1 MDSIGEVPGGPV
13 RAWFVDN
20 DKWMDITAQG
30 TTYTLLMGRPDDYEP
45 LNGMTID
52 ESMRV
57 QHLQQLR
64 DTSKNRPYLQIFNV
78 DATPVLCADGTP
90 MKAYASSAENPR
102 WLQRTPE
109 GKTEERFTSPPRSAK
124 PSSGATT
131 PSSGSTTASGSTPGS
146 GAGKTASGAGETA
159 SIAPVG
165 LAGYQPDH
173 GFVRWASNKKRN
185 VY

>member
-1 MDSIGEVPGGPV
+1 
-13 RAWFVDN
+13 
-20 DKWMDITAQG
+20 MDITAKG

-45 LNGMTID
+45 LNGMTMD

-57 QHLQQLR
+57 QHVQQLR
-64 DTSKNRPYLQIFNV
+64 DTSRTHRPYLQIFNV

-90 MKAYASSAENPR
+90 MKAYASSAENPT

-109 GKTEERFTSPPRSAK
+109 GLTEERFTSPPRSAK
-124 PSSGATT
+124 PSSGSTT
-131 PSSGSTTASGSTPGS
+131 ASGSTPGSGADKTSSGSTPGS
-146 GAGKTASGAGETA
+146 GAGKTASGAGKTA
-159 SIAPVG
+159 SIRPIG
-165 LAGYQPDH
+165 LAGYQADH

>member
-1 MDSIGEVPGGPV
+1 
-13 RAWFVDN
+13 
-20 DKWMDITAQG
+20 
-30 TTYTLLMGRPDDYEP
+30 MGRPADYEP
-45 LNGMTID
+45 LDGMTID

-57 QHLQQLR
+57 QYLQQLR
-64 DTSKNRPYLQIFNV
+64 DTSRTHRPYLQIFNV

-90 MKAYASSAENPR
+90 MKAYASSAENPS

-146 GAGKTASGAGETA
+146 GADTTSSGSTPGSGAGKTATGAGKTASIGP
-159 SIAPVG
+159 IG
-165 LAGYQPDH
+165 LAGYQADH

-185 VY
+185 VYGVLVLKALY

>member
-1 MDSIGEVPGGPV
+1 M
-13 RAWFVDN
+13 N
-20 DKWMDITAQG
+20 ITARG

-52 ESMRV
+52 ESMRA

-64 DTSKNRPYLQIFNV
+64 DTSRTHRPYLQIFNV
-78 DATPVLCADGTP
+78 DGTPVLCLDGTP
-90 MKAYASSAENPR
+90 MKAYASSAEHPT
-102 WLQRTPE
+102 WLQRNSKGE
-109 GKTEERFTSPPRSAK
+109 TEERFTSPPRSAK

-131 PSSGSTTASGSTPGS
+131 PWSSSTTASGADKTSSGSTPGSGASTPGS

>member
-1 MDSIGEVPGGPV
+1 
-13 RAWFVDN
+13 
-20 DKWMDITAQG
+20 MDITAQG

-64 DTSKNRPYLQIFNV
+64 DTSKNRPYLQIFHV
-78 DATPVLCADGTP
+78 DGTPVLCADGTP
-90 MKAYASSAENPR
+90 MKAYASSTENPT
-102 WLQRTPE
+102 WLQRNSKGE
-109 GKTEERFTSPPRSAK
+109 TEERFTSPPRSAK

-131 PSSGSTTASGSTPGS
+131 PWSSSTTASGAGKTSSGSTPGS
-146 GAGKTASGAGETA
+146 GADNTSSGSTPRSDAGKTASGAGETA

>member
-1 MDSIGEVPGGPV
+1 
-13 RAWFVDN
+13 
-20 DKWMDITAQG
+20 
-30 TTYTLLMGRPDDYEP
+30 MGRPADYEP
-45 LNGMTID
+45 LDGMTVD

-64 DTSKNRPYLQIFNV
+64 DTSRTHRPYLQIFDV

-90 MKAYASSAENPR
+90 MKSYASSAKNPT

-146 GAGKTASGAGETA
+146 GADKTSSGSTPGSGAGKTASGSTPGSDAGKAASGAGKTA
-159 SIAPVG
+159 SIRPIDFPTEPIG